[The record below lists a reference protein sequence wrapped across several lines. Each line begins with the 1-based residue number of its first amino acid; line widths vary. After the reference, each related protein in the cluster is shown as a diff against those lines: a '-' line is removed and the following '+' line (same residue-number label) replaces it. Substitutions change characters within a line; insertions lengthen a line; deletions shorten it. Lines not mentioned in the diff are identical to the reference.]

1 VKRRKRYLNT
11 TTGETKLF
19 HRKPRGIFWIE
30 VKALRPKTMKLVVQ
44 LATWPRGT
52 QQVEVFAAVH
62 EALAKIT
69 RAAQIPFEQQMK
81 K

>member
-1 VKRRKRYLNT
+1 VKRQKRYLNT

-44 LATWPRGT
+44 
-52 QQVEVFAAVH
+52 QI
-62 EALAKIT
+62 EARLD
-69 RAAQIPFEQQMK
+69 QYV
-81 K
+81 